1 MSLYSSAIQI
11 TGTEEQQL
19 SLKLSYLRCYSARLD
34 QMTATH
40 QIDIEGIQRQLSEI
54 QMLYDECFRI
64 ASRTG
69 VPDYI
74 ETMLSFC
81 SFLMLHGGF
90 EESYENLKAVVE
102 VVLQEEEHVVKI
114 YEMLGDLCRIY
125 PGRNPCY
132 NLSNAVFWYEKGYE
146 ISQKKTWQ
154 TKREQIFFLLCKLAE
169 TYNVLG
175 TYGKAKTFCEEAVK
189 MGLHNEKAI
198 ALLRRIDENSCDP

>member
-1 MSLYSSAIQI
+1 MP
-11 TGTEEQQL
+11 
-19 SLKLSYLRCYSARLD
+19 
-34 QMTATH
+34 
-40 QIDIEGIQRQLSEI
+40 
-54 QMLYDECFRI
+54 
-64 ASRTG
+64 

-169 TYNVLG
+169 TYNILG